1 MNFLDAIK
9 APRTLT
15 PTATVVR
22 QRNGKISVENA
33 HLISE
38 QQQQQRRDAAEL
50 AKSSAENV
58 VVINRFDSGRLTT
71 HCTTT
76 QSWQTDTTTSS
87 TTCTT
92 PVTTPLTELTELTHS
107 AGLTILTLNV
117 WFAQY
122 AWEKRQQSLL
132 KQIFSSPQDVVLLQ
146 EVTVQFLQKL
156 QQDVRI
162 QQTYRMTDRGN
173 GSSFLGGYGNLIL
186 IKRSLPI
193 PAVNFV
199 KFSSSMGRR
208 GLFIQWSNL
217 VISTVHLESLDNCT
231 IRMTQLSELCSALL
245 GDNDGDIMSSSSS
258 SSRVIIA
265 GDFNI
270 AESGCYGNEEENRAL
285 QQTILDEYGFE
296 DVGKSL
302 GATYD
307 TNQNEMVQRVTK
319 QPEDVSRYD
328 RILSRGLLCENV
340 RLIGTE
346 KIVVDEHD
354 EQDGGEDV
362 WMSDHFG
369 LMWTVAV

>member
-9 APRTLT
+9 APRQLT

-87 TTCTT
+87 PTCTT

-245 GDNDGDIMSSSSS
+245 GDNDGDIISSSSS

-285 QQTILDEYGFE
+285 QQTILD
-296 DVGKSL
+296 
-302 GATYD
+302 
-307 TNQNEMVQRVTK
+307 
-319 QPEDVSRYD
+319 
-328 RILSRGLLCENV
+328 
-340 RLIGTE
+340 
-346 KIVVDEHD
+346 
-354 EQDGGEDV
+354 V
-362 WMSDHFG
+362 WI
-369 LMWTVAV
+369 